1 MKTANVSKR
10 LFAALLAVLMFVG
23 MLPFGALS
31 FTAQAAEVTG
41 ASLASV
47 PAVRGDV
54 TSASGAFTLT
64 SQSRFYIVS
73 DTDPTGTALGTYVQT
88 ASSEFAAEGKPV
100 GTTLPIVYG
109 AETNA
114 AEGDIVIKV
123 DASLGKSEMYNLTVT
138 SSNIEITA
146 SDAAGVLHALHTVL
160 QSLVNGSTNSLA
172 CVTASDWPDVSE
184 RSVYLDCGRIF
195 FSVDSVKAMIRTL
208 SWNKMNVLYL
218 DFSNNNA
225 TRFFLNSMNVTVD
238 GTTYDITKAKPSD
251 GYWNEDNMN
260 EILAEAYKYG
270 VEIIPT
276 FNSPGHIGGLRSVN
290 TSFFASKSAS
300 DYDSGT
306 GKVALNISNDA
317 SYSFGQQVVKLYVD
331 YFCSKG
337 CKNFNIAAD
346 EATDAIDGLD
356 STGSVFVNY
365 VNDLNTYIKSK
376 GMKTRM
382 FNDAIKSVSDGV
394 SSDITVLF
402 WTPSTPSPEDLVLA
416 GYDVVNFDWE
426 YLYYAH
432 GASDY
437 WNCNVSKMYAWNPGA
452 FKDSTTSSGYN
463 ADYNSGKQPAYSFSS
478 NSSHGKIVGANFAI
492 WTDFA
497 HTANQN
503 GEDVL
508 KEKSCKYQNGS
519 YGLRYKIYILAERG
533 WSRTTDSVSYNTWKA
548 GVINAPAGLDVST
561 GSFGTSS
568 SLPTAQEITAA
579 PITVE
584 TVTLTDD
591 TTGITVS
598 APGIVKLVVTSKEA
612 RAISNA
618 AAVRTYDITAYTD
631 DGEEVAYQGE
641 ATVSFP
647 IPSEWDL
654 SNVVAYGITDG
665 QVEFINGA
673 FDGTAYTIKV
683 SHFSEYGI
691 VLLDI
696 TVPDYVNGTVSSSGT
711 TEYTRQTSVSA
722 GEYIIVPT
730 TATTKALGYD
740 GSAKNVSV
748 SSSGNNTKLTLGT
761 GVSESDVM
769 WTFTGSNSSYA
780 IKNGNYNLYPTSS
793 YYGTSVVST
802 TDSGNLTVSARSN
815 NPEQFLIS
823 RTVSDW
829 FNDTTYYLRYNSGFT
844 VTTSTGTNT
853 TGRYFY
859 LFAKTSTTA
868 YTVNTASLEALLAY
882 ANTLNSES
890 YSNWILSRVS
900 ALITAARNAV
910 NSTSNPY
917 STDNAASLQQNAVN
931 TAGKDLHDALVQL
944 KPYEYNAT
952 VTIKPV
958 CNGVPIGEN
967 RVYYVYGS
975 SDPFSATVTLPQIEG
990 YTHASYKYV
999 VSGLANGDS
1008 KVIQVE
1014 YREVPDSIDIPISI
1028 VDYRSDGML
1037 FEYDPWGTSV
1047 WGQLVANGQSTMAS
1061 AQSDIPGTT
1070 IKQYTPKDNAT
1081 GRSTTW
1087 ATSGGAY
1094 IRQGLVEETLGS
1106 DGMPVYTDEAV
1117 KFVASKLAAG
1127 AYADRAKGAPN
1138 WNNIIADTFLES
1150 TSDRSVLTSTA
1161 PTEFSDAFAASKT
1174 YANISNAYDLA
1185 WYLLNTLFVPDKNMA
1200 TVTDKSTSNG
1210 ESYELPIYGMAVDAY
1225 DKLTLKRDT
1234 GGSYYLTAY
1243 NATEVIYDETNRS
1256 IYNSGTGSTTQG
1268 FFYPINDKGYDA
1280 YLGDTTDTTAK
1291 SSADTNYP
1299 AHTNGNYTLRGE
1311 AQFVYRK
1318 DDNLFFTFTGDDDV
1332 YLFVN
1337 GQLVF
1342 DLGGAHWSLEDT
1354 VYINDVADKL
1364 GLVDGEVATFTFFY
1378 MERFSDC
1385 SNFSMRTNLTLAE
1398 VDLGVEKNAYTEAGT
1413 QIPDGSVVE
1422 VGKTAYYEIAV
1433 ENRSNV
1439 EISGISITDTDSVG
1453 NKLVIGKTS
1462 STDFDLD
1469 YTSNAA
1475 KRADV
1480 ALNGEGKAMDFVMY
1494 KKDADGNE
1502 VQGSEVTVYS
1512 LKDLSDALAKVTL
1525 EAGYKL
1531 CVRFT
1536 NATLYVGDLDSYSYT
1551 NNVTAR
1557 IGTGNTASASHTIY
1571 THSYGTETNVS
1582 YVVDFGLPLKLT
1594 SSDLP
1599 LKDTVLS
1606 IALSSKNDP
1615 KYGNVELTGVALSNG
1630 CYNPESITLTYTPTK
1645 MLSGV
1650 DAIMM
1655 SLTYQVSG
1663 NKTVTFDKV
1672 VSIIPASIVY
1682 YEDDS
1687 FITFG
1692 GDGKAWET
1700 VGTNS
1705 DVVQAVQKLGDT
1717 STVYGY
1723 DDAYANSSTYSNG
1736 GVHKVTLTTGK
1747 YATATF
1753 SFKGTGFDLVS
1764 LTGSTTGT
1772 LVVSITNASGYSRNI
1787 LVDTYY
1793 GYKKVDGKWVV
1804 DPEAKDALYQIPVV
1818 KVDNLGYGKYT
1829 VKITAS
1835 YNAFFDHKN
1844 TGSYDLYIDAVRIYN
1859 PLGDTG
1865 NTFYAQ
1871 DGEGWPTFEEL
1882 RNLVLE
1888 ANAIKSDETKAGA
1901 VFIDGDGAN
1910 ENVADYKVY
1919 GPKNELYL
1927 AKGQAIAFNVN
1938 DTDAINVNKI
1948 ELALKSANG
1957 KAVKVTMLDA
1967 ATGQIVTHTITS
1979 STDLYYAIPTSGLVI
1994 VTNTGEDD
2002 AVLSITNIKT
2012 TYTSDPKDSVVQALF
2027 TVNKEIADEAVA
2039 KLTAILNAPEV
2050 FTPEYMAVSVNRSS
2064 VREGGYVTVTVKTS
2078 ADVAAVTVNGI
2089 AMRRMLTVRGE
2100 RSVWTADVKASKVG
2114 ELKLDV
2120 VAVNADG
2127 IASEA
2132 ITETVTVTE
2141 KIEISGILEDIFKK
2155 LSDRWFR

>member
-10 LFAALLAVLMFVG
+10 LFAALLAVLMFIG

-146 SDAAGVLHALHTVL
+146 FDAAGVLHALHTVL

-561 GSFGTSS
+561 GSALGTSI
-568 SLPTAQEITAA
+568 PAAQPITAA
-579 PITVE
+579 PVPVE
-584 TVTLTDD
+584 NVTLTDE
-591 TTGITVS
+591 TTGITVT
-598 APGIVKLVVTSKEA
+598 APGITRIVCTPAEA
-612 RAISNA
+612 RTISVA
-618 AAVRTYDITAYTD
+618 SDVRSYDIKVYTD
-631 DGEEVAYQGE
+631 DGTETAYQGE
-641 ATVSFP
+641 AEVSLP
-647 IPSEWDL
+647 IPAEWDL
-654 SNVVAYGITDG
+654 SKVTAYGVTDG
-665 QVEFINGA
+665 EVEFIKGTPVYGA
-673 FDGTAYTIKV
+673 YKINVT
-683 SHFSEYGI
+683 HFSEYGLA
-691 VLLDI
+691 LLNSS
-696 TVPDYVNGTVSSSGT
+696 VPEYIAGDVSSDSGTV
-711 TEYTRQTSVSA
+711 TEYVRASSVSA
-722 GEYIIVPT
+722 GDYIIVPSSA
-730 TATTKALGYD
+730 ATVALGYD
-740 GSAKNVSV
+740 GKAKTVSV
-748 SSSGNNTKLTLGT
+748 SSDNKLTLGS
-761 GVSESDVM
+761 GVKESDVL
-769 WTFTGSNSSYA
+769 WTFTGSSTYKISNSNNVGLYLNDSTLLTNNSSNYA
-780 IKNGNYNLYPTSS
+780 NVTVSS
-793 YYGTSVVST
+793 QYYGNTFRLYRAG
-802 TDSGNLTVSARSN
+802 SGWY
-815 NPEQFLIS
+815 
-823 RTVSDW
+823 SD
-829 FNDTTYYLRYNSGFT
+829 NYYLRYSNSAFSS
-844 VTTSTGTNT
+844 STNSST
-853 TGRYFY
+853 FY
-859 LFAKTSTTA
+859 LFKKTETT
-868 YTVNTASLEALLAY
+868 YTVYTVDTSNIESLIAY
-882 ANTLNSES
+882 ANGLTSDS
-890 YSNWILSRVS
+890 YSNWQPLGVT
-900 ALITAARNAV
+900 AKLTAAKNALSAV
-910 NSTSNPY
+910 SNPY
-917 STDNAASLQQNAVN
+917 SSESTANARQTAVN
-931 TAGKDLHDALVQL
+931 TAGKDLYDALMQL
-944 KPYEYNAT
+944 LPYEYNAT

-999 VSGLANGDS
+999 VSGLANGE
-1008 KVIQVE
+1008 VREIEVE
-1014 YREVPDSIDIPISI
+1014 YREIPDSIDIPISI

-1087 ATSGGAY
+1087 VTSGGAY

-1127 AYADRAKGAPN
+1127 AYIDRSSDAPN
-1138 WNNIIADTFLES
+1138 WNNIIADTFLKS

-1234 GGSYYLTAY
+1234 DGSYYLTAY

-1256 IYNSGTGSTTQG
+1256 IYNSGTGSTTQR

-1398 VDLGVEKNAYTEAGT
+1398 VDLGVEKTAYSDNTDTGV
-1413 QIPDGSVVE
+1413 QIANGSVIE
-1422 VGKTAYYEIAV
+1422 SGRKAYYEIAV

-1439 EISGISITDTDSVG
+1439 EISGISITDTDSAG
-1453 NKLVIGKTS
+1453 NTLVIGKAAA
-1462 STDFDLD
+1462 TDFVLD
-1469 YTSNAA
+1469 KPSYPSADNA
-1475 KRADV
+1475 KRVDV
-1480 ALNGEGKAMDFVMY
+1480 ALNTTFSMY
-1494 KKDADGNE
+1494 KRDASGAK
-1502 VQGSEVTVYS
+1502 VAGSEQTFET
-1512 LKDLSDALAKVTL
+1512 LGALSKAVEKATL

-1536 NATLYVGDLDSYSYT
+1536 NVALYVGELDSYSYT

-1557 IGTGNTASASHTIY
+1557 ISTGNTASALHTIY
-1571 THSYGTETNVS
+1571 THSYGENTNVS

-1594 SSDLP
+1594 YADLP
-1599 LKDTVLS
+1599 IKDSVVS
-1606 IALSSKNDP
+1606 
-1615 KYGNVELTGVALSNG
+1615 VALSPKNNTSNG
-1630 CYNPESITLTYTPTK
+1630 TVELGGSRNSNGTYEPESITLTYTPNK
-1645 MLSGV
+1645 
-1650 DAIMM
+1650 IMN
-1655 SLTYQVSG
+1655 SIDLITLELTYRVSG
-1663 NKTVTFDKV
+1663 AKTVTFDKTV
-1672 VSIIPASIVY
+1672 AIIPASIVY
-1682 YEDDS
+1682 YEDNDS
-1687 FITFG
+1687 FIKFDSKWVK
-1692 GDGKAWET
+1692 DGTDSSASQAAQRL
-1700 VGTNS
+1700 GTEN
-1705 DVVQAVQKLGDT
+1705 A
-1717 STVYGY
+1717 VYGY
-1723 DDAYANSSTYSNG
+1723 DKAYAENTSTYSNG
-1736 GVHKVTLTTGK
+1736 GVHKVTLTTSE

-1753 SFKGTGFDLVS
+1753 SFKGTGFDLIS
-1764 LTGSTTGT
+1764 LTSARTGT
-1772 LVVSITNASGYSRNI
+1772 IVVSITNASGYSRNI

-1793 GYKKVDGKWVV
+1793 GYTKDDNGKWIV
-1804 DPEAKDALYQIPVV
+1804 DTAATAANALYQIPVV
-1818 KVDNLGYGKYT
+1818 KVDNLGYGEYT

-1927 AKGQAIAFNVN
+1927 AKGQAIAFNVDN
-1938 DTDAINVNKI
+1938 PGNVNKI
-1948 ELALKSANG
+1948 ELALRSANG
-1957 KAVKVTMLDA
+1957 KPVTVTVADA
-1967 ATGQIVTHTITS
+1967 NEVVSTHTITS

-1994 VTNTGEDD
+1994 VTNTGTDD

-2012 TYTSDPKDSVVQALF
+2012 TYTSDPDVVVQALF
-2027 TVNKEIADEAVA
+2027 TVNRAIADKAVA

-2064 VREGGYVTVTVKTS
+2064 VREGGYVAVTVKTS

-2100 RSVWTADVKASKVG
+2100 RLVWTADVKASKVG
-2114 ELKLDV
+2114 ELGLDV
-2120 VAVNADG
+2120 VAVNADN

>member
-1 MKTANVSKR
+1 M
-10 LFAALLAVLMFVG
+10 
-23 MLPFGALS
+23 
-31 FTAQAAEVTG
+31 
-41 ASLASV
+41 
-47 PAVRGDV
+47 
-54 TSASGAFTLT
+54 
-64 SQSRFYIVS
+64 
-73 DTDPTGTALGTYVQT
+73 
-88 ASSEFAAEGKPV
+88 
-100 GTTLPIVYG
+100 
-109 AETNA
+109 
-114 AEGDIVIKV
+114 IKV

-138 SSNIEITA
+138 SSNIEVAA

-561 GSFGTSS
+561 GSFGTPA

-584 TVTLTDD
+584 IITLPDKD
-591 TTGITVS
+591 TGITVS

-612 RAISNA
+612 RTISNA

-631 DGEEVAYQGE
+631 DGAETAYQGE

-654 SNVVAYGITDG
+654 SKVVAYGITDG

-683 SHFSEYGI
+683 SHFSEYGL

-740 GSAKNVSV
+740 GSAKTVSL
-748 SSSGNNTKLTLGT
+748 SDSDTKLTLGT

-890 YSNWILSRVS
+890 YSNWDSLGVS

-944 KPYEYNAT
+944 KPYDYRAT
-952 VTIKPV
+952 VIVTPV
-958 CNGVPIGEN
+958 CGGVEIGEPTT
-967 RVYYVYGS
+967 YVLYGS
-975 SDPFSATVTLPQIEG
+975 SDPFSATVTLPQITG
-990 YTHASYKYV
+990 YTRANYKYV
-999 VSGLANGDS
+999 VNDLANTETRT
-1008 KVIQVE
+1008 IEVE
-1014 YREVPDSIDIPISI
+1014 YNVDPEYILLPISLI
-1028 VDYRSDGML
+1028 DYRSDGLL
-1037 FEYDPWGTSV
+1037 FDWNYWQDDSYAYSLVHSYQNPAHGTDTSSSASTDYGYAV
-1047 WGQLVANGQSTMAS
+1047 DGSNLGTAIDGTKLEIRNRYSGDILGTWSLSNYLNGGWIRSGMVESDLGANG
-1061 AQSDIPGTT
+1061 
-1070 IKQYTPKDNAT
+1070 
-1081 GRSTTW
+1081 
-1087 ATSGGAY
+1087 
-1094 IRQGLVEETLGS
+1094 L
-1106 DGMPVYTDEAV
+1106 PVYTDATVTAV
-1117 KFVASKLAAG
+1117 AELLSAG
-1127 AYADRAKGAPN
+1127 TINKGITTSTRSVN
-1138 WNNIIADTFLES
+1138 KILYNTFLVS
-1150 TSDRSVLTSTA
+1150 GADRSVLNTSTTA
-1161 PTEFSDAFAASKT
+1161 MSDGFAANKS

-1185 WYLLNTLFVPDKNMA
+1185 WYLLNTIFVGDTN
-1200 TVTDKSTSNG
+1200 TVEDGGHTV
-1210 ESYELPIYGMAVDAY
+1210 PIYGMGTDAY
-1225 DKLTLKRDT
+1225 KQIALRKMTDSSGKESYVYDSAYATTYDADKQT
-1234 GGSYYLTAY
+1234 
-1243 NATEVIYDETNRS
+1243 
-1256 IYNSGTGSTTQG
+1256 IYNTNVPGDIITNKASVSTR
-1268 FFYPINDKGYDA
+1268 FYPLVNSGYE
-1280 YLGDTTDTTAK
+1280 
-1291 SSADTNYP
+1291 SADIYGQTTSQIDSNSK
-1299 AHTNGNYTLRGE
+1299 NGNFTLVGS
-1311 AQFVYRK
+1311 AQFVYK
-1318 DDNLFFTFTGDDDV
+1318 ADDYFYFSGDDDV

-1337 GQLVF
+1337 GKLVL
-1342 DLGGAHWSLEDT
+1342 DLGGAHGVCYKE
-1354 VYINDVADKL
+1354 INLKDFAEEC
-1364 GLVDGEVATFTFFY
+1364 GLVEGEVATFTFFY
-1378 MERFSDC
+1378 MERCSDN

-1512 LKDLSDALAKVTL
+1512 LKDLSDKLAKVTL

-1571 THSYGTETNVS
+1571 THSYGSETNVS

-1630 CYNPESITLTYTPTK
+1630 RYNPESITLTYTPTK
-1645 MLSGV
+1645 MLNAV
-1650 DAIMM
+1650 DVIMM

-1672 VSIIPASIVY
+1672 ISIIPASIVY
-1682 YEDDS
+1682 YEDTRKYRS
-1687 FITFG
+1687 GEMI
-1692 GDGKAWET
+1692 DGNK
-1700 VGTNS
+1700 
-1705 DVVQAVQKLGDT
+1705 
-1717 STVYGY
+1717 
-1723 DDAYANSSTYSNG
+1723 
-1736 GVHKVTLTTGK
+1736 
-1747 YATATF
+1747 
-1753 SFKGTGFDLVS
+1753 KGTHKK
-1764 LTGSTTGT
+1764 
-1772 LVVSITNASGYSRNI
+1772 GYRRRHRACSRRK
-1787 LVDTYY
+1787 DCY
-1793 GYKKVDGKWVV
+1793 G
-1804 DPEAKDALYQIPVV
+1804 E
-1818 KVDNLGYGKYT
+1818 
-1829 VKITAS
+1829 
-1835 YNAFFDHKN
+1835 
-1844 TGSYDLYIDAVRIYN
+1844 
-1859 PLGDTG
+1859 
-1865 NTFYAQ
+1865 
-1871 DGEGWPTFEEL
+1871 
-1882 RNLVLE
+1882 
-1888 ANAIKSDETKAGA
+1888 
-1901 VFIDGDGAN
+1901 
-1910 ENVADYKVY
+1910 
-1919 GPKNELYL
+1919 
-1927 AKGQAIAFNVN
+1927 
-1938 DTDAINVNKI
+1938 
-1948 ELALKSANG
+1948 
-1957 KAVKVTMLDA
+1957 
-1967 ATGQIVTHTITS
+1967 
-1979 STDLYYAIPTSGLVI
+1979 
-1994 VTNTGEDD
+1994 
-2002 AVLSITNIKT
+2002 
-2012 TYTSDPKDSVVQALF
+2012 
-2027 TVNKEIADEAVA
+2027 
-2039 KLTAILNAPEV
+2039 
-2050 FTPEYMAVSVNRSS
+2050 
-2064 VREGGYVTVTVKTS
+2064 
-2078 ADVAAVTVNGI
+2078 
-2089 AMRRMLTVRGE
+2089 
-2100 RSVWTADVKASKVG
+2100 
-2114 ELKLDV
+2114 
-2120 VAVNADG
+2120 
-2127 IASEA
+2127 
-2132 ITETVTVTE
+2132 
-2141 KIEISGILEDIFKK
+2141 
-2155 LSDRWFR
+2155 